1 MNVRHHLRKWIQQDP
16 SRYSDLHAEMISAR
30 MGLTLEQFLWRSVKI
45 AFLTGIILA
54 VLGYFITTYLT
65 MEFQVG
71 KIGIYNVFNI
81 QVPSFLITDPGIL
94 SIQIFTVL
102 AIFLLG
108 IYFGYLFF
116 LKLPGYEK
124 RNRAIKINMTLHNAV
139 AYMYAM
145 RRGGAQ
151 LMMIF
156 RSLSDRADIYG
167 EVALEFRQIVRD
179 ADFFGHDVVTAI
191 HHLAQTTPSEKLKDF
206 LQDLLSVIE
215 SGGDMAEFLSQ
226 RVRLYQEEA
235 RFEQKQFLNILSLVA
250 ESYVT
255 LFVAG
260 PLFLI
265 IIMVVMGMMGGS
277 AVLQLTLVTYAII
290 PVGSVIFIFLIYH
303 LSDKTEKTERYIRT
317 KWLQT
322 YADIRIYQKKDEE
335 SLLEQL
341 KKYDRIR
348 DFVFFIRHPL
358 ETFINNVNLTL
369 YVTVPIAILYS
380 VITFLQVPPYTNNEL
395 YISVIDDHI
404 AIALLV
410 VLIPYAVFYGIWA
423 KKVLGIQELIPDFL
437 ERMAG
442 INQSGL
448 TIAQGIAIMVN
459 TNLGLIG
466 YEIRKI
472 KKDMDWGAN
481 FTEALVRFEE
491 RVSTP
496 SIARTVTLIT
506 KASEMSGQIGEVLSI
521 AAADAKM
528 TEMLKKERHAEMFIY
543 TVIVYLAFFVFLF
556 VVAVLTMQFL
566 PVLENISTQGIS
578 ATGILSGIGA
588 ISIATFG
595 RLLYHACLIQA
606 FFSGLIARPDGGVI
620 TCSGCQA
627 CVCFTPD
634 NHRDIQFPS
643 CLTFSGCSDCFFFI
657 KVTFVFRLTSRLY
670 ASWVLLYRTSTLRSS
685 RIDPYGADVIRSFSG
700 VI

>member
-1 MNVRHHLRKWIQQDP
+1 MNVRHHIRKWIQQDP
-16 SRYSDLHAEMISAR
+16 SRYSDLHADMISAR

-65 MEFQVG
+65 LQFQVG

-81 QVPSFLITDPGIL
+81 PVPSILITDPGIL

-102 AIFLLG
+102 VTFLLG
-108 IYFGYLFF
+108 IYFGYFLL

-151 LMMIF
+151 LMVVF

-215 SGGDMAEFLSQ
+215 SGGNMAEFLSL

-277 AVLQLTLVTYAII
+277 AVYQLTLITYAII

-303 LSDKTEKTERYIRT
+303 LSDKTEKTELYIRT
-317 KWLQT
+317 KWLKT
-322 YADIRIYQKKDEE
+322 YANIRIYKKKDEE

-348 DFVFFIRHPL
+348 NFVTFIRHPF
-358 ETFINNVNLTL
+358 ESFINNVNLTL
-369 YVTVPIAILYS
+369 FVTVPIAILYS
-380 VITFLQVPPYTNNEL
+380 VITFLQVPHYTNTEL
-395 YISVIDDHI
+395 YVSVIDDHI

-410 VLIPYAVFYGIWA
+410 VLVPYAVFYGIWA

-459 TNLGLIG
+459 TNLGLIS

-566 PVLENISTQGIS
+566 PVLANISTQGIS
-578 ATGILSGIGA
+578 ATGILSGIGT

-606 FFSGLIARPDGGVI
+606 FFSGLIAGQMGESSLAAGVKH
-620 TCSGCQA
+620 A
-627 CVCFTPD
+627 CVLLLIT
-634 NHRDIQFPS
+634 
-643 CLTFSGCSDCFFFI
+643 L
-657 KVTFVFRLTSRLY
+657 VVFNLIL
-670 ASWVLLYRTSTLRSS
+670 V
-685 RIDPYGADVIRSFSG
+685 
-700 VI
+700 

>member
-1 MNVRHHLRKWIQQDP
+1 MNVRHHIRKWIQQDP

-30 MGLTLEQFLWRSVKI
+30 MGLTLEQFIWRSVKI

-54 VLGYFITTYLT
+54 VLGYFVTTYLT
-65 MEFQVG
+65 LQFQVG

-81 QVPSFLITDPGIL
+81 PFPTILTTDPGIL

-102 AIFLLG
+102 VTFLLG
-108 IYFGYLFF
+108 IYFGYYLL

-151 LMMIF
+151 LMVVF

-215 SGGDMAEFLSQ
+215 SGGNMAEFLSV

-277 AVLQLTLVTYAII
+277 AVYQLTLVTYAIL

-303 LSDKTEKTERYIRT
+303 LSDKTEKTELYIRT
-317 KWLQT
+317 KWLKT
-322 YADIRIYQKKDEE
+322 YANIRIYQKKDEE

-348 DFVFFIRHPL
+348 IFVYFIRHPL
-358 ETFINNVNLTL
+358 ESFINNVNLTL
-369 YVTVPIAILYS
+369 YVTVPIAILYC
-380 VITFLQVPPYTNNEL
+380 VITFLQVPLYTNNEL
-395 YISVIDDHI
+395 YLSVIDDHI

-459 TNLGLIG
+459 TNLGLIS

-578 ATGILSGIGA
+578 ATGILSGIGT

-606 FFSGLIARPDGGVI
+606 LFSGLIAGQMGESSLAAGVKH
-620 TCSGCQA
+620 A
-627 CVCFTPD
+627 CVLLLIT
-634 NHRDIQFPS
+634 
-643 CLTFSGCSDCFFFI
+643 L
-657 KVTFVFRLTSRLY
+657 VVFNLIL
-670 ASWVLLYRTSTLRSS
+670 V
-685 RIDPYGADVIRSFSG
+685 
-700 VI
+700 

>member
-1 MNVRHHLRKWIQQDP
+1 MNVRHHIRKWIQQDP

-65 MEFQVG
+65 LEFQVG
-71 KIGIYNVFNI
+71 KIGIYNVLNI
-81 QVPSFLITDPGIL
+81 QVPSIPITDSGIL

-102 AIFLLG
+102 VMFLLG
-108 IYFGYLFF
+108 IYFGYLFL

-124 RNRAIKINMTLHNAV
+124 RNRAIKINLTLHNAV

-151 LMMIF
+151 LMMVF

-179 ADFFGHDVVTAI
+179 ADFFGHDVITAI

-277 AVLQLTLVTYAII
+277 AVSQLTLVTYVII
-290 PVGSVIFIFLIYH
+290 PVGSVVFIFLIYH

-317 KWLQT
+317 KLLKT
-322 YADIRIYQKKDEE
+322 YANIRIYKKKDEE

-348 DFVFFIRHPL
+348 NFITFIRHPL
-358 ETFINNVNLTL
+358 DSFINNVNLTL
-369 YVTVPIAILYS
+369 YITVPIAIVYS
-380 VITFLQVPPYTNNEL
+380 VITFLQVPAYTDSEL
-395 YISVIDDHI
+395 YFSVIDDHI
-404 AIALLV
+404 VIALLV

-588 ISIATFG
+588 ISIATFA
-595 RLLYHACLIQA
+595 RILYHACLIQA
-606 FFSGLIARPDGGVI
+606 FFSGLIPGQMGESSLAAGVKH
-620 TCSGCQA
+620 A
-627 CVCFTPD
+627 CVLLLITLVVF
-634 NHRDIQFPS
+634 N
-643 CLTFSGCSDCFFFI
+643 FI
-657 KVTFVFRLTSRLY
+657 LV
-670 ASWVLLYRTSTLRSS
+670 
-685 RIDPYGADVIRSFSG
+685 
-700 VI
+700 

>member
-1 MNVRHHLRKWIQQDP
+1 MNVRHHIRKWIQQDP

-30 MGLTLEQFLWRSVKI
+30 MGLTLEQFIWRSVKI

-54 VLGYFITTYLT
+54 VLGYFVTTYLT
-65 MEFQVG
+65 LQFQVG

-81 QVPSFLITDPGIL
+81 PFPTILTTDPGIL

-102 AIFLLG
+102 VTFLLG
-108 IYFGYLFF
+108 IYFGYFLL

-151 LMMIF
+151 LMMVF

-215 SGGDMAEFLSQ
+215 SGGNMAEFLSL

-277 AVLQLTLVTYAII
+277 AVYQLTLVTYAIL

-317 KWLQT
+317 KWLKT
-322 YADIRIYQKKDEE
+322 YANIRIYQKKDEE

-348 DFVFFIRHPL
+348 NFVYFIRHPL
-358 ETFINNVNLTL
+358 ESFINNVNLTL

-395 YISVIDDHI
+395 YLSVIDDHI

-459 TNLGLIG
+459 TNLGLIS

-578 ATGILSGIGA
+578 ATGILSGIGT

-606 FFSGLIARPDGGVI
+606 FFSGLIAGQMGESSLAAGVKH
-620 TCSGCQA
+620 A
-627 CVCFTPD
+627 CVLLLIT
-634 NHRDIQFPS
+634 I
-643 CLTFSGCSDCFFFI
+643 
-657 KVTFVFRLTSRLY
+657 VVFNLIL
-670 ASWVLLYRTSTLRSS
+670 V
-685 RIDPYGADVIRSFSG
+685 
-700 VI
+700 

>member
-1 MNVRHHLRKWIQQDP
+1 MNVRHRIRKWIQQDP
-16 SRYSDLHAEMISAR
+16 SRYADLHADMISAR
-30 MGLTLEQFLWRSVKI
+30 MGLTLEQFIWQSIKI

-54 VLGYFITTYLT
+54 VLGYVITTYLT
-65 MEFQVG
+65 LQFQIR

-81 QVPSFLITDPGIL
+81 QVPSILTTDPGIL
-94 SIQIFTVL
+94 SIQIFAVL
-102 AIFLLG
+102 VTFILG
-108 IYFGYLFF
+108 IYFGYFLL
-116 LKLPGYEK
+116 LKLPAYEK

-145 RRGGAQ
+145 RKGGAQ

-179 ADFFGHDVVTAI
+179 ADFFGYDVVTAI
-191 HHLAQTTPSEKLKDF
+191 HHLADTTPSEKLKDF
-206 LQDLLSVIE
+206 LEDLLSVIE
-215 SGGDMAEFLSQ
+215 SGGDMAEFLSL

-290 PVGSVIFIFLIYH
+290 PVGSVVFIFLIYH
-303 LSDKTEKTERYIRT
+303 LSDKTEKPERYIRT

-322 YADIRIYQKKDEE
+322 YTNIRIYKKKDEE

-341 KKYDRIR
+341 KKYDQVRN
-348 DFVFFIRHPL
+348 FVTFIHHPL
-358 ETFINNVNLTL
+358 ESFINNVNLTL
-369 YVTVPIAILYS
+369 YVTVPLAIVYS
-380 VITFLQVPPYTNNEL
+380 VITFMQVPQYTNSEL
-395 YISVIDDHI
+395 FISVIDDHI
-404 AIALLV
+404 AIALLL

-459 TNLGLIG
+459 TNLGLIS

-556 VVAVLTMQFL
+556 VVAVLIMQFL
-566 PVLENISTQGIS
+566 PVLANITTQGIS

-606 FFSGLIARPDGGVI
+606 FFSGLIAGQMGESSLAAGVKH
-620 TCSGCQA
+620 A
-627 CVCFTPD
+627 CVLLLITLVVF
-634 NHRDIQFPS
+634 N
-643 CLTFSGCSDCFFFI
+643 FI
-657 KVTFVFRLTSRLY
+657 L
-670 ASWVLLYRTSTLRSS
+670 
-685 RIDPYGADVIRSFSG
+685 I
-700 VI
+700 